1 MGQSLTGA
9 LARVADGLCHDD
21 AMPPRLPSLRT
32 PPIAF
37 AHRGARAHAPENTIE
52 AFRLAQ
58 RPGATGLESDVWL
71 TADGV
76 AVLDHDG
83 IVGGRLRRT
92 SIDKLTHAGLPTSIP
107 TMAELYEEC
116 GTAHEI
122 SLDVK
127 DVAAIDSVIAAAEQA
142 GDGALGRLWLCHWE
156 LDVLATWR
164 ERWKDVRLV
173 HSTRMGRLERG
184 PERHAA
190 DLARLG
196 IDAVNFHHSEWSG
209 GFVALYHRFEV
220 LAFGWDA
227 QFDRIM
233 VDLLGMG
240 IDGIYSD
247 HVDLLVAAV
256 DVHTSR

>member
-1 MGQSLTGA
+1 MRTPGW
-9 LARVADGLCHDD
+9 RMGLCHHGRV
-21 AMPPRLPSLRT
+21 PPRLPSLRT

-37 AHRGARAHAPENTIE
+37 AHRGARAHAPENTLE
-52 AFRLAQ
+52 AFLLAQ
-58 RPGATGLESDVWL
+58 RLGATGLESDVWL

-83 IVGGRLRRT
+83 LVGGRLRRT
-92 SIDKLTHAGLPTSIP
+92 AIDKLRRADLPSSIP
-107 TMAELYEEC
+107 TLEDLYREC
-116 GTAHEI
+116 GTDHDL

-127 DVAAIDSVIAAAEQA
+127 DASAIHAVIAAAEAA
-142 GDGALGRLWLCHWE
+142 GPDALGRLWLCHWD
-156 LDVLATWR
+156 LDVLTAWR
-164 ERWKDVRLV
+164 ERWSGVRLV
-173 HSTRMGRLERG
+173 HSTRMGRLDRG

-196 IDAVNFHHSEWSG
+196 IDAVNLHHTEWSG

-233 VDLLGMG
+233 FDLLGMG
-240 IDGIYSD
+240 IDAIYSD

-256 DVHTSR
+256 DRHTPA

>member
-1 MGQSLTGA
+1 MDGS
-9 LARVADGLCHDD
+9 RSRMGLCHHGSV
-21 AMPPRLPSLRT
+21 PPRLPSLRT

-37 AHRGARAHAPENTIE
+37 AHRGTRAHAPENTLE
-52 AFRLAQ
+52 AFQLARRL
-58 RPGATGLESDVWL
+58 GATGIESDVWL

-83 IVGGRLRRT
+83 VVGGRIRRT
-92 SIDKLTHAGLPTSIP
+92 AIDRVAHAALPASIP
-107 TMAELYEEC
+107 TLTELYEAC
-116 GTAHEI
+116 GSEFEL

-127 DVAAIDSVIAAAEQA
+127 DADAIDAVVAAAEAA
-142 GDGALGRLWLCHWE
+142 GDGAIERLWLCHWD
-156 LDVLATWR
+156 LDLLTSWR
-164 ERWKDVRLV
+164 ARWSGVRLV
-173 HSTRMGRLERG
+173 HSTRMGRLDRG

-196 IDAVNFHHSEWSG
+196 IDAVNLHHTEWSG

-240 IDGIYSD
+240 IDGIFSD

-256 DVHTSR
+256 DAHATS